1 MTLFPLCLFQDHYDF
16 GMRAV
21 KTVISTAGNLKREN
35 PDMDEVNVFVLH
47 TAIFLRG
54 LFCILIWEERSPKSW
69 VLKSLQELI
78 CLRAI
83 RDANVPKFLQDD
95 LKLFNGI
102 VSDLFPNIRE
112 TPVDYGILEEA
123 IRKSCIQA
131 NLKDVDGEGKSSPQA
146 PSEPGL
152 LAQHAAL
159 GKRRVPRPTL
169 HHLLVQVLWLSA
181 SSCTR
186 PPWFVTAWCW
196 WDQQVLGRQR
206 YGWDSL
212 LASANHH
219 LPSDAEG

>member
-1 MTLFPLCLFQDHYDF
+1 
-16 GMRAV
+16 
-21 KTVISTAGNLKREN
+21 
-35 PDMDEVNVFVLH
+35 MDEVNVHVLH
-47 TAIFLRG
+47 AAVDLWG
-54 LFCILIWEERSPKSW
+54 PFCSLIQEERSLKSW

-102 VSDLFPNIRE
+102 VSDLFPNIKE

-131 NLKDVDGEGKSSPQA
+131 NLKDVDGEGKGSG
-146 PSEPGL
+146 PGL
-152 LAQHAAL
+152 LVQHAAL
-159 GKRRVPRPTL
+159 GRRCVPRPTL
-169 HHLLVQVLWLSA
+169 HHLPVQVLWLNA

-196 WDQQVLGRQR
+196 WDQQVLGRRR
-206 YGWDSL
+206 YGWDTVL
-212 LASANHH
+212 DPANHH
-219 LPSDAEG
+219 LPSDTEGFSFTEDPYWHLKPLSDRSQGTKMLPASNNL